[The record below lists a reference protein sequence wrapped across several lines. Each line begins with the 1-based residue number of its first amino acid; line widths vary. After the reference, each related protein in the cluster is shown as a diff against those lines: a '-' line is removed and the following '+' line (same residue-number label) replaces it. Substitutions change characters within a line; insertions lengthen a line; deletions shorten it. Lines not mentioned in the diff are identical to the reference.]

1 MKIIKEKS
9 REYKGTSY
17 FKYKVNIPEM
27 FLRRAGLNSGD
38 ELEIETQKG
47 IIILKKI
54 ENTEKKT
61 QNI

>member
-1 MKIIKEKS
+1 
-9 REYKGTSY
+9 
-17 FKYKVNIPEM
+17 M